1 MKHLIRHF
9 TVAASLLMAAASACA
24 VGAVSF
30 EREVTIDSA
39 PDTVWKFVG
48 DFNSLDVWHPSVLS
62 STLEGKGKSKPTA
75 AGAVRVLKLVGGG
88 ELVEKLVKYNAS
100 QKSYTYAGV
109 KGPLPVKNYLST
121 IALTPTPDGKTV
133 MKWSSTFDPN
143 GMDEDLVT
151 EIVSIAFDGGLAKV
165 VANFKR

>member
-1 MKHLIRHF
+1 MKHLIRQF
-9 TVAASLLMAAASACA
+9 TVAATLMTAAASAFA

-48 DFNSLDVWHPSVLS
+48 DFNALDVWHPSVLS
-62 STLEGKGKSKPTA
+62 STLEGKAKPTA

-88 ELVEKLVKYNAS
+88 ELVEKLVKYNAA

-133 MKWSSTFDPN
+133 MKWSSTFDAN
-143 GMDEDLVT
+143 GMDEDIVT

>member
-1 MKHLIRHF
+1 MRNIIRRF
-9 TVAASLLMAAASACA
+9 TIAAGLLMAAASACA

-48 DFNSLDVWHPSVLS
+48 DFNSLDVWHPSVLR
-62 STLEGKGKSKPTA
+62 STIEGKNKPTA
-75 AGAVRVLKLVGGG
+75 AGAIRVLKLVGGG
-88 ELVEKLVKYNAS
+88 ELVEKLVKYNAA

-121 IALTPTPDGKTV
+121 IALTPAPDGKTI
-133 MKWSSTFDPN
+133 MKWSATFDPN
-143 GMDEDLVT
+143 GMDEDIVT
-151 EIVSIAFDGGLAKV
+151 EIVSIAFDGGLDKV
-165 VANFKR
+165 VTNFKR